1 MNPVGEIERGWI
13 SERAFFLFF
22 LWELE
27 RERER
32 ERERRE
38 RYEGKVKEDFVY
50 PVLGIYAEYKIYHIV
65 KEKEF

>member
-1 MNPVGEIERGWI
+1 MNPVEEIERGWI
-13 SERAFFLFF
+13 SERAFFFSF
-22 LWELE
+22 E

>member
-1 MNPVGEIERGWI
+1 MRE
-13 SERAFFLFF
+13 LFF
-22 LWELE
+22 FFSFENYRE

>member
-1 MNPVGEIERGWI
+1 MRELI
-13 SERAFFLFF
+13 FFFF
-22 LWELE
+22 PLRIRE

-50 PVLGIYAEYKIYHIV
+50 PVLGIYAEYKIYHIM